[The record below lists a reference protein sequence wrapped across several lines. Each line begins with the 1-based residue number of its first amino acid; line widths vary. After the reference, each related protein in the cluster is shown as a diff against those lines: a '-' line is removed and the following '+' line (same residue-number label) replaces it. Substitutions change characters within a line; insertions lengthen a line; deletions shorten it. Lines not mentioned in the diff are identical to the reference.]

1 MKNFVLKAL
10 LFGFLSLSPFGLI
23 AQEDKPQ
30 SQALSLDELLE
41 LVKAG
46 KFAES
51 EEATIRENRFNREKN
66 RQQTLLANAKAERAK
81 LEAIATSLEA
91 TFEANEA
98 KLNLLE
104 DQLKTRLGSLYETFG
119 HLQGVASD
127 TEDYFKTAIT
137 SGQFGKDREIFL
149 GELAKKMGEG
159 VSVATI
165 EEIEELW
172 YELSREL
179 VASGTVEKFKAT
191 VIDNDGESSVEDV
204 VRIGNFNAV
213 AEGKYLTYLSKRGAY
228 ETLPRQ
234 PGRYLDGTYD
244 IFDEDS
250 GFVQF
255 AVDPTGPQGGALLV
269 NLISLPS
276 FFEQI
281 QYGRITGYTIILL
294 FLIAIGV
301 FAWRFYALF
310 TINGAVKK
318 QAAGESATENPLS
331 RIFAVADQ
339 NKTDTETLELKLAE
353 QILIERAEIDQYIWV
368 VRLIAVISPLLGLFG
383 TIIGMINTFQ
393 AITLFGTGDP
403 KTMAGGIS
411 EALVTTM
418 LGLMCAIPATFMA
431 AALSNYSK
439 GILAILEEQS
449 TGMVAVRAEE
459 TNTSGSL

>member
-1 MKNFVLKAL
+1 MKNLFIKILLGAILSFSSFAL
-10 LFGFLSLSPFGLI
+10 VG
-23 AQEDKPQ
+23 QEETPQ
-30 SQALSLDELLE
+30 SQALTLDELLE

-46 KFAES
+46 KFAEN
-51 EEATIRENRFNREKN
+51 EEATKRENRFNKEKN

-91 TFEANEA
+91 TFEANDA

-149 GELAKKMGEG
+149 KDLAKKMGEG

-165 EEIEELW
+165 EEIEQLW

-179 VASGTVEKFKAT
+179 VASGSVERFEAT
-191 VIDNDGESSVEDV
+191 VIDNDGESSIEDV

-213 AEGKYLTYLSKRGAY
+213 AEGQYLTYLSKRGAY
-228 ETLPRQ
+228 ETLPKQ

-294 FLIAIGV
+294 FFIAIGV
-301 FAWRFYALF
+301 FGWRFYALF
-310 TINGAVKK
+310 TINGNVKK
-318 QAAGESATENPLS
+318 QASGESAGDNPLS
-331 RIFAVADQ
+331 RIFSVADQ

-439 GILAILEEQS
+439 GILAVLEEQS
-449 TGMVAVRAEE
+449 TGMVAARAEE
-459 TNTSGSL
+459 TNSGEAL